1 MSLWTYEKI
10 EKTEEFVVLRIDDT
24 EKMDE
29 KEEIIIVKDEET
41 AKQLEQIFAAMDDK
55 CYQEKAVL
63 QIEIKAAGKLVEFYQ
78 TLITNIVEDKL
89 DNIDNLYAMKTM
101 LKEMA
106 TMLED
111 LIPQIE
117 SMKDNMPPSSNQL
130 SD

>member
-10 EKTEEFVVLRIDDT
+10 ENTEEFVVLRIDDV

-29 KEEIIIVKDEET
+29 KEEIVVVKDEET
-41 AKQLEQIFAAMDDK
+41 AKHLEQIFAGMDDK
-55 CYQEKAVL
+55 YYQEKAVL
-63 QIEIKAAGKLVEFYQ
+63 QIEIKATGKLVEFYQ
-78 TLITNIVEDKL
+78 TLITNLVEDKL

-117 SMKDNMPPSSNQL
+117 SIKESDNQI

>member
-10 EKTEEFVVLRIDDT
+10 EKTEEFVVLKIDDT

-55 CYQEKAVL
+55 CYQEKAIL
-63 QIEIKAAGKLVEFYQ
+63 QIEIKATGKLVEFYQ
-78 TLITNIVEDKL
+78 TLITNLVEDKL

-117 SMKDNMPPSSNQL
+117 SMKDNMPSNNQV

>member
-10 EKTEEFVVLRIDDT
+10 ENTEDFVVLRIDDV

-29 KEEIIIVKDEET
+29 KEEIVIVKDEET
-41 AKQLEQIFAAMDDK
+41 AKHLEQIFAGMEDK
-55 CYQEKAVL
+55 CYQEKAIL
-63 QIEIKAAGKLVEFYQ
+63 QTEIKATGKLVEFYQ
-78 TLITNIVEDKL
+78 TLITNLVEDKL